1 MKQPPKP
8 AQPQPD
14 PDAQVDALLYEYYV
28 RTGKIVPQTPEDVA
42 RAEAQDAG
50 ESVALP
56 ARLRNPDLFGEAPC
70 DPAPHGLRFPT
81 ATPSASAQNLARAA
95 REGGTISP
103 GTEEKMERD
112 RAEAERAATDKHGKP
127 G

>member
-8 AQPQPD
+8 TQPQPD
-14 PDAQVDALLYEYYV
+14 PNAQVDALLHEYYV

-42 RAEAQDAG
+42 RAEAQDAAD
-50 ESVALP
+50 SVVLP

-70 DPAPHGLRFPT
+70 EPAPHGRRFPT
-81 ATPSASAQNLARAA
+81 PTPSVSAQNLARAA
-95 REGGTISP
+95 REGGTISSA
-103 GTEEKMERD
+103 TEEKMERD
-112 RAEAERAATDKHGKP
+112 RADAERAAAEKSDKP